1 MSLSRPPSPRSTR
14 RRWLV
19 GGALVLVIAAVLG
32 WRLAAQSPDARNRTA
47 PPTTVVTAEAQTRDV
62 PVRLAANGTVTPLQT
77 VDLRSQIT
85 STVKQVHI
93 REGQDVTSGELLF
106 TLDAAPQRADLERAR
121 AQLEKDTADFATA
134 QRNLQR
140 QVDLFNEK
148 FISMAALDTAK
159 NQVDTLN
166 GQLAIDRAAI
176 QSASVALSY
185 TDIRAPFEGRTGVIN
200 VRAGSLVQPSTAT
213 STTTS
218 PPLVTVTQVDPIAI
232 AFTLPEKEFPGLQAV
247 LAAGAVTASASIG
260 PGTFSGRIM
269 FVDNAVD
276 TTTGTI
282 RVKAQFDNPQGRLWP
297 GMFVNVSVS
306 PRTLRNATVIPAQAV
321 QTGPTERFVYVV
333 EADHKVA
340 RRVVTLA
347 YVEETFAVV
356 DGVRPGVRVV
366 VEGGQNLRPGSV
378 VAEAER
384 PAGGAAQDSAKG
396 EGRSDAARPAG
407 NPA

>member
-140 QVDLFNEK
+140 QVDLFTEK

-166 GQLAIDRAAI
+166 GLLAIDRAAI

-185 TDIRAPFEGRTGVIN
+185 TDIRAPFAGRTGVIN

-232 AFTLPEKEFPGLQAV
+232 AFTLPEKEFPGLQAA